1 MAVHGRDSLI
11 IQGADMT
18 TDQLDAQPDEN
29 AEEGELFPGPTRHL
43 YIVRHGQYTHGGP
56 PDYDGPL
63 TELGQRQATFTAARL
78 AGLPVSVIHCSTLQR
93 ARESA
98 AIIAERFPGVELRY
112 SSLLCE
118 CIASVPP
125 LIKDY
130 LEERVPA
137 QELAEGAIQARAAW
151 ETYFQ
156 PPAADATEDVSE
168 IIVSSG
174 NLIGY
179 LVGQALGAPADAWM
193 RSDIQHCGL
202 TEITIRARRG
212 PLLLRHNDIGHLP
225 LEMRTFA

>member
-1 MAVHGRDSLI
+1 
-11 IQGADMT
+11 MT
-18 TDQLDAQPDEN
+18 TDQPTDQPGEQPITPDDD
-29 AEEGELFPGPTRHL
+29 AEESELFPGPTRHL

-63 TELGQRQATFTAARL
+63 TELGQRQASFIAARL
-78 AGLPVSVIHCSTLQR
+78 AGLPIRVIHCSTLQR
-93 ARESA
+93 ARETA
-98 AIIAERFPGVELRY
+98 AIIAERFPGVETRY
-112 SSLLCE
+112 SPLLCE

-125 LIKDY
+125 LVKDY

-137 QELAEGAIQARAAW
+137 IELVEGPIQARAAW

-156 PPAADATEDVSE
+156 PPDAAPTEDVSE

-179 LVGQALGAPADAWM
+179 LVGQALGAPADAWI

-202 TEITIRARRG
+202 TEITIKATRG
-212 PLLLRHNDIGHLP
+212 PVLLRHNDIGHLP
-225 LEMRTFA
+225 PEMRTFV

>member
-1 MAVHGRDSLI
+1 
-11 IQGADMT
+11 MT
-18 TDQLDAQPDEN
+18 TDQPAVD
-29 AEEGELFPGPTRHL
+29 AEENELFPGPTRHL

-56 PDYDGPL
+56 PEYDGPL
-63 TELGQRQATFTAARL
+63 TELGQRQANFIAARL
-78 AGLPVSVIHCSTLQR
+78 AGLPISVIHCSTLQR

-98 AIIAERFPGVELRY
+98 AIIAERFPGVETRY
-112 SSLLCE
+112 SPLLCE
-118 CIASVPP
+118 CVASVPP
-125 LIKDY
+125 LIKEY

-156 PPAADATEDVSE
+156 PPDGAEDVSE

-179 LVGQALGAPADAWM
+179 LVGQALGAHADAWM

-202 TEITIRARRG
+202 TEITIRAPRG

-225 LEMRTFA
+225 PEMRTFV

>member
-1 MAVHGRDSLI
+1 
-11 IQGADMT
+11 MT

-63 TELGQRQATFTAARL
+63 TELGQRQATCTAARL

-98 AIIAERFPGVELRY
+98 AIIAERFPGVEMRF
-112 SSLLCE
+112 SPLLCE

-130 LEERVPA
+130 LEERVSA
-137 QELAEGAIQARAAW
+137 QELSEGAIQARAAW

-156 PPAADATEDVSE
+156 PLGADATEDVSE

-179 LVGQALGAPADAWM
+179 LVGQALGATADAWM

-225 LEMRTFA
+225 PEMRTFA

>member
-1 MAVHGRDSLI
+1 
-11 IQGADMT
+11 MT

-112 SSLLCE
+112 SPLLCE